1 MVKVE
6 FIFTSLNSKT
16 SVSGQLNT
24 GIKVEINA
32 VGLNTPPYGP
42 AHVYGHIA
50 MHKKR
55 EILKII
61 SDEFN
66 LACESCGFSVT
77 STSVTAGH
85 AGNDTVNRK

>member
-6 FIFTSLNSKT
+6 FIFTSLNSDT
-16 SVSGQLNT
+16 SVPGKLHT
-24 GIKVEINA
+24 GVEVDIKSF
-32 VGLNTPPYGP
+32 GLDTPPYGP
-42 AHVYGHIA
+42 AHVYGRIA

-66 LACESCGFSVT
+66 LACESCGFNVT
-77 STSVTAGH
+77 STSVTPGH
-85 AGNDTVNRK
+85 AGNDTVN